1 MNQEIDFDEFEGP
14 AKNKPQVDSSVSRFY
29 SRLADLYTTWI
40 PVESEFYRSTKVGD
54 FDFSIQTVP
63 DFKD

>member
-1 MNQEIDFDEFEGP
+1 
-14 AKNKPQVDSSVSRFY
+14 
-29 SRLADLYTTWI
+29 LYTTWI